1 MPEAIFDPGKSRNCW
16 RPWDST
22 ANNWPTI
29 SSTVPRH
36 LAHRHPLRRHPRLH
50 EEDREDEV
58 QPRAEVE
65 VGGVA
70 GCHPVGAAG
79 MTMAARP
86 GAAGVA
92 MEADAVAVAVDE
104 GVAAG
109 PPLDEGA

>member
-36 LAHRHPLRRHPRLH
+36 LAHRHHRRRHPRLH
-50 EEDREDEV
+50 EEGPEHEV
-58 QPRAEVE
+58 QPRADVE
-65 VGGVA
+65 AGDAA
-70 GCHPVGAAG
+70 GCHPEGAAG

-86 GAAGVA
+86 VAGVA
-92 MEADAVAVAVDE
+92 AAAVEADAVAVDE
-104 GVAAG
+104 GVAEG